1 MARNDALNGEF
12 DYIDFN
18 LLVSTCSDGL
28 STCSDG
34 FSTCS
39 DRLSTCSD
47 DLFTCLLHFMM
58 KLERKWQETKRY
70 YMKLISIKNRFQ
82 VLHMTIWESLEKFY
96 LCSHVSSAR
105 SYHMILNAFKRI
117 KSWFYQ
123 KFPWTCHNSEWNQ
136 GNFWMFVFF
145 FITIILLILW
155 LLQAWKNLYC

>member
-58 KLERKWQETKRY
+58 KLERK
-70 YMKLISIKNRFQ
+70 
-82 VLHMTIWESLEKFY
+82 
-96 LCSHVSSAR
+96 
-105 SYHMILNAFKRI
+105 
-117 KSWFYQ
+117 
-123 KFPWTCHNSEWNQ
+123 
-136 GNFWMFVFF
+136 
-145 FITIILLILW
+145 
-155 LLQAWKNLYC
+155 